1 MTVKVIYYFFSYFAV
16 SLGLALALVPL
27 MRPLSFRLGAVD
39 KGTGRRAHKGVLPR
53 LGGIGIFLAFL
64 FPVAFWLTRGRWDSF
79 HWNMVGILIGCALIF
94 FIGVYDDI
102 RGARVRTKLFVE
114 VIAAVFIYVW
124 GGRIT
129 VLTNPFGS
137 PLVLGSLSL
146 PFTVLWIVVITN
158 AMNLIDGLDG
168 LAAGT
173 GIVIATMFFALSGGD
188 IHLQLVYAI
197 LAGSLLGF
205 LRYNFPPASIF
216 MGDSG
221 SLFIGFFL
229 ASISVF
235 SSHKAATM
243 ATMMV
248 PLIAFSLPL
257 MDMLYAVLRRYYR
270 GVDLGK
276 ADKEHIHHK
285 LLEKGFTKKKAL
297 LILYSLN
304 VCIMLLVLLLVRK
317 HTNIDFLGLIVL
329 AFIAVAGLRLLG
341 YLEFLPFIR
350 EVFRKHGIGKKRR
363 YYDYVVGRFRND
375 AARSESPEDLKAH
388 LTRLLSEY
396 NFSSVEVILHAPHI
410 DNPFYEYKN
419 GNAPARTVSLSF
431 PVTGPGSDCLGEVRM
446 SKPMDDDYIVVTPDL
461 IQAISEKI
469 GSAVKGMAETDTRS
483 VGDNGFRT
491 K

>member
-79 HWNMVGILIGCALIF
+79 HGNMVGILIGCALIF

-114 VIAAVFIYVW
+114 VIAAVFINVW
-124 GGRIT
+124 GGRI
-129 VLTNPFGS
+129 S
-137 PLVLGSLSL
+137 
-146 PFTVLWIVVITN
+146 
-158 AMNLIDGLDG
+158 
-168 LAAGT
+168 
-173 GIVIATMFFALSGGD
+173 D
-188 IHLQLVYAI
+188 IHLQLVYTI

-446 SKPMDDDYIVVTPDL
+446 SKAMDDDYIVVTPDL